1 MNGSNPNPY
10 LTLKFQAPLNLL
22 DDMAQV
28 AKQLAWQ
35 TGLLVE
41 PSLGLSP
48 HHNKQLFSNFINRL
62 E

>member
-1 MNGSNPNPY
+1 MAPNPY

-35 TGLLVE
+35 TGLVESSLV
-41 PSLGLSP
+41 LSP
-48 HHNKQLFSNFINRL
+48 RRHK
-62 E
+62 